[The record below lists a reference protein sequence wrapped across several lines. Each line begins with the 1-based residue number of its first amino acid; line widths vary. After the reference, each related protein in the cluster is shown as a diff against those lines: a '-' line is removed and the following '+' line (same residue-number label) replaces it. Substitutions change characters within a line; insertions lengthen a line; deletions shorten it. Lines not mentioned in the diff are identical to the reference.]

1 MKIDKEKYM
10 PWLLVL
16 PALILVFGLTLY
28 PLFHAV
34 YFSARNT
41 DIKTGQDDFI
51 GTKNYQ
57 RLLNYDPDL
66 TGSVLRTLIFAVGSL
81 SIQIP
86 LGLGIALLLNREIKG
101 QRAFRAIITL
111 PLVAA
116 PIAIGQVWRY
126 MYHYEFGVI
135 KYIVSLI
142 FGTSPNWTA
151 DPSWAMVSIMIY
163 DCWQWTPFVALIL
176 LAGLQSLPPEPFES
190 ATIYGASAI
199 QKFRYITLPKMRPL
213 ITLAAIFRI
222 IDLLKTYD
230 PIAAI
235 TWGGPGRATELISY
249 YLYRVG
255 FYYFWVGYAS
265 AISLLFLYAVIVF
278 TTVTL
283 QKIARL

>member
-1 MKIDKEKYM
+1 MKINKEKYM

-16 PALILVFGLTLY
+16 SALILVFGLTLY
-28 PLFHAV
+28 PLFHAI

-51 GTKNYQ
+51 GLKNYQ
-57 RLLNYDPDL
+57 RLLNFDPDL
-66 TGSVLRTLIFAVGSL
+66 ADSVLRTLIFAVGCL
-81 SIQIP
+81 SIQMP

-101 QRAFRAIITL
+101 KRAFRAIITL

-116 PIAIGQVWRY
+116 PIAIGQIWRY

-135 KYIVSLI
+135 KYMVTLL

-151 DPSWAMVSIMIY
+151 DPDWALVSLIIF
-163 DCWQWTPFVALIL
+163 DTWQWTPFVALIL
-176 LAGLQSLPPEPFES
+176 LAGLQGFPPEPYES
-190 ATIYGASAI
+190 PYIYGASAL
-199 QKFRYITLPKMRPL
+199 QKFKYITLPKMRPL

-230 PIAAI
+230 PVAAI
-235 TWGGPGRATELISY
+235 TWGGPGRATELLSY
-249 YLYRVG
+249 FLYRVG

-265 AISLLFLYAVIVF
+265 AISLLFLYGVIFF
-278 TTVTL
+278 TVVAL
-283 QKIARL
+283 KKIARL

>member
-1 MKIDKEKYM
+1 MKLNKERYM

-16 PALILVFGLTLY
+16 PALIIVFGFTLY

-34 YFSARNT
+34 YFSTRNT
-41 DIKTGQDDFI
+41 DLKTNIDDFI
-51 GTKNYQ
+51 GVDNY
-57 RLLNYDPDL
+57 RYALNYDSTLAD
-66 TGSVLRTLIFAVGSL
+66 SVIKTLMFAIGSL
-81 SIQIP
+81 SIQMP

-101 QRAFRAIITL
+101 QRVFRAIITL

-135 KYIVSLI
+135 KYAVSLL

-151 DPSWAMVSIMIY
+151 DPNWAMVSIMIY
-163 DCWQWTPFVALIL
+163 DSWQWAPFVALIL
-176 LAGLQSLPPEPFES
+176 LAGLQSLPPEPYES
-190 ATIYGASAI
+190 ATIYGASAL

-255 FYYFWVGYAS
+255 FYYFWIGYAS
-265 AISLLFLYAVIVF
+265 AISLLFLYAVIIF

-283 QKIARL
+283 QRIARL

>member
-28 PLFHAV
+28 PLFHAI

-51 GTKNYQ
+51 GLKNYQ
-57 RLLNYDPDL
+57 RLLNFDPDL
-66 TGSVLRTLIFAVGSL
+66 ADSVLRTLIFAVGCL
-81 SIQIP
+81 SIQMP

-101 QRAFRAIITL
+101 KRAFRAIITL

-116 PIAIGQVWRY
+116 PIAIGQIWRY

-135 KYIVSLI
+135 KYMVTLL

-151 DPSWAMVSIMIY
+151 DPDWALVALIIF
-163 DCWQWTPFVALIL
+163 DTWQWTPFVALIL
-176 LAGLQSLPPEPFES
+176 LAGLQGLPPEPYES
-190 ATIYGASAI
+190 ATIYGASAL
-199 QKFRYITLPKMRPL
+199 QKFRHITLPKMRPL

-230 PIAAI
+230 PVAAI
-235 TWGGPGRATELISY
+235 TWGGPGRATELLSY
-249 YLYRVG
+249 FLYRVG

-265 AISLLFLYAVIVF
+265 AISLLFLYGVIFF
-278 TTVTL
+278 TVVAL
-283 QKIARL
+283 KKIARL